1 MKKIFLY
8 SVALLTAGSL
18 MFTSCVDDLN
28 TEPLSEN
35 VITADVAFAAPES
48 YAQYANYA
56 YAYFSFVSQSDPG
69 VSDIAVDN
77 AGQSEYIRQYMDLN
91 EMAADSFQVIDA
103 WADDYVKPLQYGYWN
118 GTNAAVMAVYLRGLK
133 AIAMCNQFLDP
144 AVSSDAAVTA
154 RGHESVLADV
164 QAYRSELRLLRA
176 LHQSILMDLFGN
188 PPLVTLESLQSGALP
203 KQMEGGRASLFTW
216 IETELLELVDDPYLP
231 ATPIAYP
238 RLSKGAAWAILA
250 RLYLNAEV
258 YTGTARWSD
267 AKMAAEKVITEGGYE
282 LCDNYKYLF
291 YQDNTTNGA
300 QKEFIVAAMYDT
312 QTTPSYGGTTHLS
325 VGAVNETMKTEAH
338 KLVGLADPIY
348 NGSWNGYHV
357 SNDFVMKNFDLKDVN
372 WNNNGDITWGYDVA
386 ASDQRAAFC
395 NYKMQNA
402 FFNETSELNNGWFCL
417 KWLPITSDKRSYM
430 VEQGNDF
437 SSADF
442 PIYRLAEMYLISAEA
457 EARMGNGTLS
467 ANDPGY
473 KRIQRIRQR
482 ANGAADVMPLT
493 IDLDYIL
500 AERARELY
508 WEGHRRTDLIRYGYF
523 LTATY
528 PWPNKGGVANGVIAL
543 DSHRT
548 VYPIISSDMITNSAL
563 EQNEGY
569 PHH

>member
-28 TEPLSEN
+28 TKPLSPN

-56 YAYFSFVSQSDPG
+56 YAYFSFVSQGDPG
-69 VSDIAVDN
+69 SSDIAVDN
-77 AGQSEYIRQYMDLN
+77 AGQSEYIRQYMALN
-91 EMAADSFQVIDA
+91 ELAADSFQIIDA
-103 WADDYVKPLQYGYWN
+103 WSDDYVKPLQYGYWN

-144 AVSSDAAVTA
+144 AVSGDAAVTA
-154 RGHESVLADV
+154 RGHESVLDDV
-164 QAYRSELRLLRA
+164 RAYRSELRLLRA

-188 PPLVTLESLQSGALP
+188 PPVVTLESLQSGSLP
-203 KQMEGGRASLFTW
+203 KQMGRDKLFTW
-216 IETELLELVDDPYLP
+216 IETELKELVNDPNLSD
-231 ATPIAYP
+231 TPIAYP

-267 AKMAAEKVITEGGYE
+267 AKTAAEKVITEGGYE
-282 LCDNYKYLF
+282 LCGNYKHLF
-291 YQDNTTNGA
+291 MQDNTTNGA
-300 QKEFIVAAMYDT
+300 QKEFIIAAMYDT
-312 QTTPSYGGTTHLS
+312 QTTPSYGGTTHLA
-325 VGAVNETMKTEAH
+325 VATVNETLKTKAH
-338 KLVGLADPIY
+338 ELLGLANPIY

-357 SNDFVMKNFDLKDVN
+357 SDDFVMKNFDLKGVN
-372 WNNNGDITWGYDVA
+372 WENNGDAITWGYDVA

-395 NYKMQNA
+395 NYKMSKD
-402 FFNETSELNNGWFCL
+402 FTNETSELNNGWFCL
-417 KWLPITSDKRSYM
+417 KWMPITTDNRSYM
-430 VEQGNDF
+430 IEQGNDF

-457 EARMGNGTLS
+457 EARINGGTLS
-467 ANDPGY
+467 STDAGY
-473 KRIQRIRQR
+473 QRIKAIRQR
-482 ANGAADVMPLT
+482 ANGTDDVMPMTL
-493 IDLDYIL
+493 DLDYIL
-500 AERARELY
+500 KERARELY

-523 LTATY
+523 LSATY
-528 PWPNKGGVANGVIAL
+528 PWPNKGGIANGVATL

-548 VYPIISSDMITNSAL
+548 VYPIISSDMITNGAL
-563 EQNEGY
+563 DQNEGY